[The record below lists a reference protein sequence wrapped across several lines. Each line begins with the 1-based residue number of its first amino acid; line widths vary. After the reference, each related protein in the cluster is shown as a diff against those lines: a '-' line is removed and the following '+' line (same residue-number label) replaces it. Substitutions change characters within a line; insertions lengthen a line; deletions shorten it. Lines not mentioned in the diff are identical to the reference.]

1 MSDYNRQEIYNL
13 IYYLLDNGYLWHM
26 QYANTVLIPSE
37 VQNIMKER
45 EKFNKSILER
55 ADKLLGKDNSNTIKS
70 IDIYVCSCKET
81 LDRNN
86 FTNEQLN
93 NVKNQLEQD
102 RPVDIKSEYK
112 TVYISEYS
120 GYQVTYVKDYEK
132 RMSKQ
137 NEKEINLE

>member
-1 MSDYNRQEIYNL
+1 M
-13 IYYLLDNGYLWHM
+13 
-26 QYANTVLIPSE
+26 
-37 VQNIMKER
+37 
-45 EKFNKSILER
+45 
-55 ADKLLGKDNSNTIKS
+55 GKDNSNTIKS

-81 LDRNN
+81 FSKDN

-93 NVKNQLEQD
+93 IVKSQLEKD